1 MRRKNLSLW
10 AVLVLALALAAA
22 FAAGCGGDEGT
33 NEPAAGDSPSAVA
46 ELTPQE
52 IVDQSQA
59 AMQDMNSA
67 AFTADL
73 KLELDGDPSK
83 MSDPTAKQLLSAPIT
98 FHAEGSRDRKSV
110 V

>member
-33 NEPAAGDSPSAVA
+33 NEPAAGSSPSAVA

-59 AMQDMNSA
+59 AMDGH
-67 AFTADL
+67 
-73 KLELDGDPSK
+73 ELRRLHGRPQ
-83 MSDPTAKQLLSAPIT
+83 ARA
-98 FHAEGSRDRKSV
+98 
-110 V
+110 